1 MSCMTFKDGSSMTE
15 KERSEIE
22 IREELFV
29 RFFAEIFGVT
39 DVKVALSKGALE
51 YLKLLN
57 LLRRDIGRIG
67 LIEPAT
73 SLVDYE

>member
-1 MSCMTFKDGSSMTE
+1 MSCMTFKDRSSMTE

-29 RFFAEIFGVT
+29 RFFADIFGVT
-39 DVKVALSKGALE
+39 DVKLALSKRALE

-57 LLRRDIGRIG
+57 LLRRDIGRND

-73 SLVDYE
+73 SLIDYE

>member
-22 IREELFV
+22 IREEIFV
-29 RFFAEIFGVT
+29 KFFAELFSVT
-39 DVKVALSKGALE
+39 DANVALSKGALE

-57 LLRRDIGRIG
+57 LLRRDIGRID